1 MGLYPVLPF
10 YLSTL
15 VCMVIVESVPQFLN
29 NIAIFFM
36 ANLGGSVWL
45 FFVIM
50 ALENLVGISLGVML
64 SACFT
69 NVTMA
74 AQIAPAVVILFLI
87 FSGYLINES
96 SIPVYFIWLREIS
109 FIRYA
114 FKATAVNEF
123 EGAQFDCNMCA
134 VEEVVRSGNV
144 GDCDLYCVTE
154 GEQILRQLK
163 FDQDNMIVSCCMILL
178 GIAVVVNVL
187 AVLILWVRVS
197 KFLQLTA
204 EVGPDMDRECTDS
217 NAQPAAGDPEKTTP
231 REVPQTHQIDVDA
244 LHGA

>member
-29 NIAIFFM
+29 NIAIFPM
-36 ANLGGSVWL
+36 ANLGGSVRL

-50 ALENLVGISLGVML
+50 ALENLAGISFGVML

-74 AQIAPAVVILFLI
+74 GQIAPAVVILFLI
-87 FSGYLINES
+87 FSGFLINES

-114 FKATAVNEF
+114 FKAIAVNEF
-123 EGAQFDCNMCA
+123 EGAEFDCNLCD
-134 VEEVVRSGNV
+134 VEEVMRSGNA

-163 FDQDNMIVSCCMILL
+163 FHQDNMIVTCCIILL
-178 GIAVVVNVL
+178 VITVVVNVL
-187 AVLILWVRVS
+187 ALIILWARVP
-197 KFLQLTA
+197 KFLPLQV
-204 EVGPDMDRECTDS
+204 EGGPKTEKEDVDA
-217 NAQPAAGDPEKTTP
+217 NAQPDAGD
-231 REVPQTHQIDVDA
+231 
-244 LHGA
+244 